1 MREIS
6 IKDNL
11 AIVRQQLSLAA
22 IKSGRSPE
30 EIKLIAVSKKKPAA
44 MINEATFANHTT
56 FGENMVQEA
65 IKKMYVLKN
74 IENIDEEKKIE
85 KDKKQS
91 WADEK
96 YVSYGEVQ
104 KVKSELLEEVNKN
117 FSEDKKNIIT
127 EIINEWADLRI
138 KVFED
143 KSFFS

>member
-1 MREIS
+1 M
-6 IKDNL
+6 D
-11 AIVRQQLSLAA
+11 
-22 IKSGRSPE
+22 
-30 EIKLIAVSKKKPAA
+30 LIYLFIP
-44 MINEATFANHTT
+44 
-56 FGENMVQEA
+56 
-65 IKKMYVLKN
+65 VLIFVLIFYFVTKKN

-104 KVKSELLEEVNKN
+104 KVKLELLEEVNKN

-138 KVFED
+138 KVLKRED
-143 KSFFS
+143 LGSEILKQKVDD

>member
-1 MREIS
+1 M
-6 IKDNL
+6 D
-11 AIVRQQLSLAA
+11 
-22 IKSGRSPE
+22 
-30 EIKLIAVSKKKPAA
+30 LIYLFIPLL
-44 MINEATFANHTT
+44 IF
-56 FGENMVQEA
+56 
-65 IKKMYVLKN
+65 VLIFYFVTKKN
-74 IENIDEEKKIE
+74 IENIDEEKKIA

-138 KVFED
+138 KVFEERRSWIRNPKTRVD
-143 KSFFS
+143 D

>member
-1 MREIS
+1 M
-6 IKDNL
+6 D
-11 AIVRQQLSLAA
+11 
-22 IKSGRSPE
+22 
-30 EIKLIAVSKKKPAA
+30 LIYLFIP
-44 MINEATFANHTT
+44 
-56 FGENMVQEA
+56 
-65 IKKMYVLKN
+65 VLIFVLIFYFVTKKN
-74 IENIDEEKKIE
+74 IENIDEEKKIA

-138 KVFED
+138 IVFEERRSWIRNP
-143 KSFFS
+143 KS